1 MKHLLI
7 ILSLIISTSALG
19 QEKKTNFFENLYKDF
34 LKYGTV
40 YAAGDI
46 SNAVEAQE
54 PTYVLRTNQ
63 DGSIY
68 SIPDI
73 EDVTDRFPFDY
84 RYSIGIRKLARFDYE
99 RKPKNFYDGNES
111 QLVYAAPSSAIQGL
125 EYQIH
130 FENERWNG
138 RNFKN
143 HRVFLKHTGKYHIFK
158 AESREV
164 SKINL
169 NYKSAELRARLPIG
183 KKFSIS
189 AGVVARG
196 HDRAYG
202 YNPFEIWLNEMAP
215 DSNGTPYY
223 TNPWYTLGF
232 QYGYSDH
239 YTTSTTGGNTTN
251 DWIWKDEDG
260 NIVANTDLEFR
271 EEVFPSI
278 INRYNREAWD
288 LVDPFVELAP
298 IVGFDFY
305 HYKNNFWLHSFGN
318 IILPQ
323 HKYIKGDGDF
333 TYLNRGNWGPGGLI
347 EGAEPEQWSD
357 FSMGVAFGWKVGK
370 NLGVFAEGEYSK
382 MWESRLFQTTF
393 GLNYTFK

>member
-1 MKHLLI
+1 MKKLLFI
-7 ILSLIISTSALG
+7 IVFLFTVTNVQG
-19 QEKKTNFFENLYKDF
+19 QFLKDVYKDF

-68 SIPDI
+68 SIPRI

-143 HRVFLKHTGKYHIFK
+143 HRVFVKHTGKYHIFK

-169 NYKSAELRARLPIG
+169 NYKSAELRGRLPIG

-189 AGVVARG
+189 AGVVVRG

-202 YNPFEIWLNEMAP
+202 YNPFEIWLNEMAS

-232 QYGYSDH
+232 EYGYTDH
-239 YTTSTTGGNTTN
+239 YTTSTDVGTGQETS

-278 INRYNREAWD
+278 INRYNGEAWD
-288 LVDPFVELAP
+288 LIDPFVELAP

-333 TYLNRGNWGPGGLI
+333 TYLNRNNWGAGGLRQDS
-347 EGAEPEQWSD
+347 EPEQWSD

>member
-1 MKHLLI
+1 MKKLILI
-7 ILSLIISTSALG
+7 IAFLFAVTNVQG
-19 QEKKTNFFENLYKDF
+19 QFLKDVYKDF

-73 EDVTDRFPFDY
+73 EDVTDKFPFDY

-99 RKPKNFYDGNES
+99 IKPKNFYDGNES

-143 HRVFLKHTGKYHIFK
+143 HRVFIKHTGKYHIFK

-169 NYKSAELRARLPIG
+169 NYKSAELRGRLPIG

-189 AGVVARG
+189 TGVVVRG
-196 HDRAYG
+196 HGRAYG

-223 TNPWYTLGF
+223 TNPWYTLGYV
-232 QYGYSDH
+232 YGYSDH
-239 YTTSTTGGNTTN
+239 YTTSTTDGNTTY
-251 DWIWKDEDG
+251 DWIWKDADG
-260 NIVANTDLEFR
+260 NIVSNTDLEFR

-278 INRYNREAWD
+278 INRYNGEAWD
-288 LVDPFVELAP
+288 ALDPFVEVAP

-393 GLNYTFK
+393 GINYTFK

>member
-1 MKHLLI
+1 MKKSLFIIVFLLTI
-7 ILSLIISTSALG
+7 TNVQG
-19 QEKKTNFFENLYKDF
+19 QFLKDVYKDF

-68 SIPDI
+68 SIPRI

-143 HRVFLKHTGKYHIFK
+143 HRVFVKHTGKYHIFK

-169 NYKSAELRARLPIG
+169 NYKSAELRGRLPIG

-189 AGVVARG
+189 AGVVVRG

-202 YNPFEIWLNEMAP
+202 YNPFEIWLNEMEP
-215 DSNGTPYY
+215 DVNGTPYY

-239 YTTSTTGGNTTN
+239 YTTSTDVGTGQETS

-260 NIVANTDLEFR
+260 NTVANTDLEFR
-271 EEVFPSI
+271 EEVFPSL
-278 INRYNREAWD
+278 INRYNGEAWD
-288 LVDPFVELAP
+288 LIDPFVELAP